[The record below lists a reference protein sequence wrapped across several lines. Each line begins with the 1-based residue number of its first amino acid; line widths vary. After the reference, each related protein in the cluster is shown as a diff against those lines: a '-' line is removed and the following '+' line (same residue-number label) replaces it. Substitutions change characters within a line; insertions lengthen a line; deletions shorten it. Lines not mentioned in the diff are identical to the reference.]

1 MEGEIT
7 ETFEYDYEE
16 DPMNV
21 YYFPVTLKGPDSL
34 SAPGIYFGLP
44 TNQVKLPDPFGTV
57 EVPVELE
64 VVVFDSW
71 WQEVARKG
79 ASKTYRIPNFISSQ
93 ETLIPD
99 LLFFALNPGYYHM
112 AVRMKQTEPNLMQIY
127 KSNLFVSSYRNPDSL
142 YISDLILAADI
153 IEDERPSKYNI
164 RGHLISPMPNG
175 SFKVGQPV
183 YVYYE
188 LYHLKPDDQGR
199 KFIKVE
205 YLISS
210 TGGSLSLAKKIIS
223 TLGRLIGVRNEMG
236 RVVTT
241 FEREIDKRGNINPIY
256 LSIDPTGYAPGMYNL
271 MVSVQDSIGGR
282 SVANDVTFVISD

>member
-1 MEGEIT
+1 
-7 ETFEYDYEE
+7 
-16 DPMNV
+16 
-21 YYFPVTLKGPDSL
+21 
-34 SAPGIYFGLP
+34 
-44 TNQVKLPDPFGTV
+44 
-57 EVPVELE
+57 
-64 VVVFDSW
+64 
-71 WQEVARKG
+71 
-79 ASKTYRIPNFISSQ
+79 
-93 ETLIPD
+93 
-99 LLFFALNPGYYHM
+99 
-112 AVRMKQTEPNLMQIY
+112 MQIY
-127 KSNLFVSSYRNPDSL
+127 KSNLFVSSYQNPDSL

-153 IEDERPSKYNI
+153 VEDEHPSKYNI

-175 SFKVGQPV
+175 SYKAGQPV

-188 LYHLKPDDQGR
+188 IYNLKPDDQGR

-241 FEREIDKRGNINPIY
+241 FEREIDKRGNIDPIY
-256 LSIDPTGYAPGMYNL
+256 LSVDPTGYTPGTYNL
-271 MVSVQDSIGGR
+271 MVSVQDSIGRR